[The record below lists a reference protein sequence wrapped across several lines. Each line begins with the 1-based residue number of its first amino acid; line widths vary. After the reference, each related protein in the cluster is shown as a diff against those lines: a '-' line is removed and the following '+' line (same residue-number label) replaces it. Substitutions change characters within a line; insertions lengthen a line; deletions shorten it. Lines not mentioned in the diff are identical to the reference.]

1 MRSWPHAGIHF
12 TWWSIA
18 SSAASRSVLSPE
30 PLSPAAI
37 SRFTVQ
43 ADEPLRRRQEDDR
56 VVAAPAVR
64 VLVRERLAM
73 PEPAALLERLLDL
86 RVGVEHALAAEEL
99 DRVEEVSGRP
109 DRRVDL
115 EAVLHAGVEVVGAV
129 ARRRVHRARARLERH
144 VLAEHAERVARRR
157 ADAGSGCASSSRAL
171 HPRDRPAEGAA
182 RRPAATVGA
191 SASATMTARPS
202 TSYAA

>member
-12 TWWSIA
+12 TSWSIGVERRLA
-18 SSAASRSVLSPE
+18 QRARAPCRLRPDRRVAVHP
-30 PLSPAAI
+30 
-37 SRFTVQ
+37 
-43 ADEPLRRRQEDDR
+43 DEPLRRREEDDR

-64 VLVRERLAM
+64 VLMRERLAV

-86 RVGVEHALAAEEL
+86 RVRVEHALAAEEL
-99 DRVEEVSGRP
+99 DGVEEVARRP

-129 ARRRVHRARARLERH
+129 ARRRVHRAGAGVERD
-144 VLAEHAERVARRR
+144 VVAEHAERVARRT
-157 ADAGSGCASSSRAL
+157 ADAGSGCPRARS
-171 HPRDRPAEGAA
+171 PFIRATGAPNGAA
-182 RRPAATVGA
+182 DRRRRPLGA
-191 SASATMTARPS
+191 SASATITARPS